1 MTKYNGRGVAP
12 GVAIGRAVVAARDA
26 RDVRYRLAA
35 SGVDRERQRLRAA
48 RDRTRQ
54 QLEEISA
61 RVSRTVGPAQAS
73 IFAAQVMMLDD
84 PLLVSRADALIRAE
98 RINADWALQRAILE
112 LHDVFAREGDAWL
125 SERVGDLADVS
136 GRLQRNL
143 RPDHDPLADLLRD
156 IEPPVIVVV
165 RELPASVA
173 AQFDWTRVRGL
184 VCEVGSPTHH
194 TVILARSLGV
204 PVVIGLSGATQ
215 AITPGQLL
223 AIDGT
228 SGEVTVDPTEEVQ
241 ERWRQRA
248 QLAISALAALDD
260 LRARPAVTADGER
273 VVLEANLEIAD
284 EIARVLDAGA
294 EGIGLYRSEFLLDA
308 GHPDATAEDAQVA
321 VYAGLLAAMR
331 PKFVTIRTFDAG
343 EDRGDVAWRTGG
355 HRDRFGLRGIRSA
368 LQHDE
373 RFRTQIRAL
382 IRANAASKAAALPSG
397 ALAQES
403 GSTGTLRVLL
413 PFVTSA
419 EEMREARKMI
429 AAIAAQAGLSGA
441 LEGLPI
447 GAMIEVPSAAL
458 TADALAREA
467 DFLSVGTNDL
477 IQYTLA
483 VDRTD
488 ERLAGHYEPMAPAV
502 LRLLRLIAVG
512 ARGTAADAAKGV
524 TAPPLSV
531 CGEMAADPLL
541 VALLIGLG
549 FRRFSMTPSAIPIV
563 KRALL
568 SIDSRKARTLARQA
582 VRAASA
588 EAVHQ
593 LLLPIADAMHARAV
607 GQPEKNKAG
616 ATSRE

>member
-12 GVAIGRAVVAARDA
+12 GIALGRAVVAARDA

-48 RDRTRQ
+48 RDLTRH

-61 RVSRTVGPAQAS
+61 RVSRTVGPAQAA
-73 IFAAQVMMLDD
+73 IFAAQTMMLDD
-84 PLLVSRADALIRAE
+84 PLLVSRADALIRTE
-98 RINADWALQRAILE
+98 RINADWALQRAIEE
-112 LHDVFAREGDAWL
+112 LHTVFAREGDAWL

-143 RPDHDPLADLLRD
+143 RPDRDPLADLVRD
-156 IEPPVIVVV
+156 VEPPVIVVA

-223 AIDGT
+223 AVDGT
-228 SGEVTVDPTEEVQ
+228 SGEVAVEPTEEVQ

-248 QLAISALAALDD
+248 ELARSAMAALDD
-260 LRARPAVTADGER
+260 LRGRPAVTADGVR

-284 EIARVLDAGA
+284 EIARVIDAGA

-308 GHPDATAEDAQVA
+308 GHPDATSEDAQVA
-321 VYAGLLAAMR
+321 VYADMLKKMS
-331 PKFVTIRTFDAG
+331 PMMVTIRTFDAG

-355 HRDRFGLRGIRSA
+355 HRDRFGLRGIRSG

-373 RFRTQIRAL
+373 RFQTQVRAL
-382 IRANAASKAAALPSG
+382 IRANAASKAASG
-397 ALAQES
+397 A
-403 GSTGTLRVLL
+403 GTLRILL

-419 EEMREARKMI
+419 EEMREARQMI
-429 AAIAAQAGLSGA
+429 VAIAHRAGLSDA
-441 LEGLPI
+441 LAGLPV
-447 GAMIEVPSAAL
+447 GAMIEVPAAAL
-458 TADALAREA
+458 MADALAREA

-488 ERLAGHYEPMAPAV
+488 ERLAGHYEPMSPAV

-512 ARGTAADAAKGV
+512 ARGRSGDGTPDRAGR
-524 TAPPLSV
+524 PLSV

-541 VALLIGLG
+541 VALLVGIG

-568 SIDSRKARTLARQA
+568 ALDSREARTLARHA
-582 VRAASA
+582 VRAAST

-607 GQPEKNKAG
+607 GQPE
-616 ATSRE
+616 TSS

>member
-143 RPDHDPLADLLRD
+143 RPDHDPLADLLRH

-228 SGEVTVDPTEEVQ
+228 SGEVAVDPTDEVQ

-260 LRARPAVTADGER
+260 LRGRPAVTADGQR
-273 VVLEANLEIAD
+273 IVLEANLEIAD

-321 VYAGLLAAMR
+321 VYAGLLAAMA
-331 PKFVTIRTFDAG
+331 PKFVTVRTFDAG

-382 IRANAASKAAALPSG
+382 IRANAASK
-397 ALAQES
+397 
-403 GSTGTLRVLL
+403 GTLRVLL

-419 EEMREARKMI
+419 EEMHEARKMI
-429 AAIAAQAGLSGA
+429 AAIAAQAGLTGA

-512 ARGTAADAAKGV
+512 ARGTAADAAKGI
-524 TAPPLSV
+524 TARPLSV

-568 SIDSRKARTLARQA
+568 SIDSREARTLARHA

-593 LLLPIADAMHARAV
+593 LLLPIADAMHARAM
-607 GQPEKNKAG
+607 GQPERAG
-616 ATSRE
+616 RPAQKDV

>member
-12 GVAIGRAVVAARDA
+12 GVALGRAVVAARDA

-61 RVSRTVGPAQAS
+61 RVSRTVGPAQAA

-98 RINADWALQRAILE
+98 RINADWALQRAIEE
-112 LHDVFAREGDAWL
+112 LHNVFAREGDAWL

-156 IEPPVIVVV
+156 IEPPVIVVA

-215 AITPGQLL
+215 AITPGQWL

-228 SGEVTVDPTEEVQ
+228 SGEVAVDPTEEVQ

-248 QLAISALAALDD
+248 QLAVSALAALDD
-260 LRARPAVTADGER
+260 LRGRPAVTADGVR

-321 VYAGLLAAMR
+321 VYSGLLAAMS

-355 HRDRFGLRGIRSA
+355 HRDRFGLRGIRSG
-368 LQHDE
+368 LQRDE

-382 IRANAASKAAALPSG
+382 IRANAASKKTQAALG
-397 ALAQES
+397 H
-403 GSTGTLRVLL
+403 GTLRVLL

-419 EEMREARKMI
+419 EEMRDARRMI
-429 AAIAAQAGLSGA
+429 SDIALQAGLSA
-441 LEGLPI
+441 DLEGLPI
-447 GAMIEVPSAAL
+447 GAMIEVPAAAL
-458 TADALAREA
+458 TTDALARES

-502 LRLLRLIAVG
+502 LRLLRLVAVG
-512 ARGTAADAAKGV
+512 ARASAAD
-524 TAPPLSV
+524 TAQGITARPLSV

-541 VALLIGLG
+541 VALLVGLG

-568 SIDSRKARTLARQA
+568 SLDSREARTLARHA

-593 LLLPIADAMHARAV
+593 LLLPIADAMHARAM
-607 GQPEKNKAG
+607 GQAES
-616 ATSRE
+616 T

>member
-12 GVAIGRAVVAARDA
+12 GVAMGRAVVAARDA

-73 IFAAQVMMLDD
+73 IFAAQTMMLDD

-98 RINADWALQRAILE
+98 RINADWALQRAIEE
-112 LHDVFAREGDAWL
+112 LHGVFAREGDAWL

-143 RPDHDPLADLLRD
+143 RPDQDPLADLIREL
-156 IEPPVIVVV
+156 EPPVIVVA

-223 AIDGT
+223 AIDGM
-228 SGEVTVDPTEEVQ
+228 SGEVAVDPTEDVQ
-241 ERWRQRA
+241 ERWKQRA
-248 QLAISALAALDD
+248 ELARAALSALDD
-260 LRARPAVTADGER
+260 LRGRPAVTADGVR

-308 GHPDATAEDAQVA
+308 GHPDSTGEDAQVA
-321 VYAGLLAAMR
+321 VYSGMLAAMA
-331 PKFVTIRTFDAG
+331 PKPVTIRTFDAG

-355 HRDRFGLRGIRSA
+355 HRDRFGLRGIRSG

-382 IRANAASKAAALPSG
+382 IRANAATTRATG
-397 ALAQES
+397 A
-403 GSTGTLRVLL
+403 GTLRVLL

-419 EEMREARKMI
+419 EEMRDARRMI
-429 AAIAAQAGLSGA
+429 AAIAREAGLA
-441 LEGLPI
+441 AELEGLPI
-447 GAMIEVPSAAL
+447 GAMIEVPAAAL
-458 TADALAREA
+458 TTDALAREA

-512 ARGTAADAAKGV
+512 ARGEDR
-524 TAPPLSV
+524 PLSV

-541 VALLIGLG
+541 VSLLVGLG

-568 SIDSRKARTLARQA
+568 ALDSREARTLARHA

-607 GQPEKNKAG
+607 GQPENG
-616 ATSRE
+616 

>member
-12 GVAIGRAVVAARDA
+12 GVALGRAVVAARDA

-143 RPDHDPLADLLRD
+143 RPDLDPLADLVRD
-156 IEPPVIVVV
+156 IEPPVIVVA

-228 SGEVTVDPTEEVQ
+228 SGEVAVDPTEDVQ

-248 QLAISALAALDD
+248 QLAVSALAALDD
-260 LRARPAVTADGER
+260 LRGRPAVTADGVR

-308 GHPDATAEDAQVA
+308 GHPDATAEDAQFA
-321 VYAGLLAAMR
+321 VYSGLLAAMS
-331 PKFVTIRTFDAG
+331 PKLVTIRTFDAG

-355 HRDRFGLRGIRSA
+355 HRDRFGLRGIRSG

-373 RFRTQIRAL
+373 RFRTQVRAL
-382 IRANAASKAAALPSG
+382 IRANAASKLPSG
-397 ALAQES
+397 D
-403 GSTGTLRVLL
+403 GTLRVLL

-419 EEMREARKMI
+419 EEMRDACRMI
-429 AAIAAQAGLSGA
+429 SDIASQAGLSA
-441 LEGLPI
+441 DLKGLPI
-447 GAMIEVPSAAL
+447 GAMIEVPAAAL
-458 TADALAREA
+458 TTDALAREA

-512 ARGTAADAAKGV
+512 ARGPSGGEAAK
-524 TAPPLSV
+524 PLSV

-541 VALLIGLG
+541 VALLVGLG

-568 SIDSRKARTLARQA
+568 SLDSREARTLARRA

-593 LLLPIADAMHARAV
+593 LLLPIADAMHALAV
-607 GQPEKNKAG
+607 GQPKGNQE
-616 ATSRE
+616 S

>member
-12 GVAIGRAVVAARDA
+12 GVALGRAVVAARDA

-98 RINADWALQRAILE
+98 RINADWALQRAIEE
-112 LHDVFAREGDAWL
+112 LHNVFAREGDAWL

-143 RPDHDPLADLLRD
+143 RPDHDPLADLVRD
-156 IEPPVIVVV
+156 IEPPVIVVA

-228 SGEVTVDPTEEVQ
+228 SGEVAVDPTDEVQ

-248 QLAISALAALDD
+248 QLAVSALAALDD
-260 LRARPAVTADGER
+260 LRGRPAVTSDGVR

-321 VYAGLLAAMR
+321 VYTGLLAAMA
-331 PKFVTIRTFDAG
+331 PKLVTIRTFDAG

-355 HRDRFGLRGIRSA
+355 HRG
-368 LQHDE
+368 
-373 RFRTQIRAL
+373 
-382 IRANAASKAAALPSG
+382 
-397 ALAQES
+397 
-403 GSTGTLRVLL
+403 
-413 PFVTSA
+413 
-419 EEMREARKMI
+419 
-429 AAIAAQAGLSGA
+429 
-441 LEGLPI
+441 
-447 GAMIEVPSAAL
+447 
-458 TADALAREA
+458 ARE
-467 DFLSVGTNDL
+467 
-477 IQYTLA
+477 
-483 VDRTD
+483 
-488 ERLAGHYEPMAPAV
+488 
-502 LRLLRLIAVG
+502 
-512 ARGTAADAAKGV
+512 
-524 TAPPLSV
+524 
-531 CGEMAADPLL
+531 
-541 VALLIGLG
+541 
-549 FRRFSMTPSAIPIV
+549 
-563 KRALL
+563 
-568 SIDSRKARTLARQA
+568 
-582 VRAASA
+582 
-588 EAVHQ
+588 
-593 LLLPIADAMHARAV
+593 
-607 GQPEKNKAG
+607 
-616 ATSRE
+616 

>member
-1 MTKYNGRGVAP
+1 MTRYNGRGVAP
-12 GVAIGRAVVAARDA
+12 GVALGRAVVAARDA

-48 RDRTRQ
+48 RDRTRS

-143 RPDHDPLADLLRD
+143 RPDHDPLADLVRD
-156 IEPPVIVVV
+156 IEPPVIVVA

-228 SGEVTVDPTEEVQ
+228 SGEVAVDPTEEIQ
-241 ERWRQRA
+241 ERFRQRA
-248 QLAISALAALDD
+248 KLAVAALAALDD
-260 LRARPAVTADGER
+260 LRGRPAVTADGVR

-321 VYAGLLAAMR
+321 VYTGLLAAMH
-331 PKFVTIRTFDAG
+331 PKCVTIRTFDAG

-355 HRDRFGLRGIRSA
+355 HRDRFGLRGIRSG

-382 IRANAASKAAALPSG
+382 IRANAASKAATG
-397 ALAQES
+397 A
-403 GSTGTLRVLL
+403 GTLRVLL

-419 EEMREARKMI
+419 EEMRDACRMI
-429 AAIAAQAGLSGA
+429 ADIAAQAGLSEA
-441 LEGLPI
+441 HKGLPI
-447 GAMIEVPSAAL
+447 GAMIEVPAAAL
-458 TADALAREA
+458 TTDALAREA

-512 ARGTAADAAKGV
+512 ARASASDTADGVSAK
-524 TAPPLSV
+524 PLSV

-541 VALLIGLG
+541 VALLVGLG
-549 FRRFSMTPSAIPIV
+549 FRQFSMTPSAIPIV

-568 SIDSRKARTLARQA
+568 SIDSREARTLARKA

-607 GQPEKNKAG
+607 GQPK
-616 ATSRE
+616 S